1 MDIIILNEKNQKK
14 IERFILAVYT
24 FYSIFMMLDAR
35 EKNWNDGFTIIVIA
49 MLFVAWVVN
58 VGKIKDYLFRAKITS
73 IFIQCTVVL
82 YAVLLD
88 NVKTVIPLF
97 LVSVM
102 LLGLYGYEKMLY
114 ISLVSV
120 VVVFFYH
127 LFISKTIELDS
138 ELAVRNITGHFFT
151 ILLTEYIIYIWTK
164 RNREGSDRLIEII
177 EESKEVE
184 NSKDDFLANVSHEIR
199 TPINTICGMSELL
212 LHDNMVDNARDKVLD
227 IRMAGLNLMSIVSDI
242 LDFSELYSGKMGYEA
257 EAYNIRTTIND
268 VIDMA
273 IAKKNGKRIELIV
286 DCDANIPSV
295 MLGDEKKLRRVMLNI
310 VNNAIKFT
318 EKGCVSLIV
327 GYRKESYG
335 VNLIITI
342 KDTGIGIDEESLEKS
357 FRSFNQVDSSRRRK
371 EGGVGLGLAI
381 SHALVEKMGGAITI
395 KSRVGK
401 GTTVRFVIPQQVL
414 DESPIAT
421 INDKS
426 NVNVATYIDVEQY
439 DMEEIRDEYTNNIIH
454 MAEQLKGRCHMCRN
468 FAELQ
473 RRYEKKKFSHVFI
486 SIIEY
491 RVNREYFEELAKKTK
506 VVIVLER
513 KDEKYIKNGNF
524 IKVYKP
530 FDIFAITAIL
540 NGEYSNNGTENVT
553 ESFVAPDAHVL
564 VVDDNKMNLRVIEG
578 FLGKYKIKVT
588 TAISGKEALEKVES
602 EDYDF
607 IFMDHMM
614 PDMDG
619 VETLHK
625 IRNKVGAY
633 YHNVPIIALTANAVA
648 GAREALMKE
657 GFNGFLEKP
666 LEKSVLER
674 TIKRNI
680 SPEKIITIKKYTNT
694 NINVNTEVDLSR
706 NTEEIESVNE
716 DVNTNSQ
723 PVYEEIESNN
733 EANKLVIDGLDTKT
747 GILYCNGEE
756 EYIKILQAYCMEY
769 MDLVTDVKKLFESE
783 DWKNYTIAVHGIK
796 SAMKSIGA
804 MHVSELAKGLESAG
818 RENRVDYIKENHN
831 ELVEQYESLFAE
843 LKKVPCIQEGLKEL
857 EEEKAVEEIEETE
870 DIVMEELTEEIF
882 NEVLETMEAAMY
894 ELETDKML
902 EELDKLKNHKYCG
915 VSLNEYVS
923 AAKRNIVM
931 SDYMTAVEKLGEIK
945 KALEERR
952 NK

>member
-1 MDIIILNEKNQKK
+1 MGTVILDEENQKK
-14 IERFILAVYT
+14 IERFILFAYT
-24 FYSIFMMLDAR
+24 FYSIFMILDAR
-35 EKNWNDGFTIIVIA
+35 EKGWNDGFTMIVVI

-58 VGKIKDYLFRAKITS
+58 VGRIKNYLFRAKITS
-73 IFIQCTVVL
+73 VLIQCTMVL
-82 YAVLLD
+82 YAVSLD

-97 LVSVM
+97 IVSVL
-102 LLGLYGYEKMLY
+102 LLGLYGYEKLLY
-114 ISLVSV
+114 ITLVSV

-138 ELAVRNITGHFFT
+138 ELAARNIAGHFFT
-151 ILLTEYIIYIWTK
+151 ILLTEYIVYIWTK
-164 RNREGSDRLIEII
+164 RNREGSDRLLEII

-212 LHDNMVDNARDKVLD
+212 LHDNMVNDAREKVLD

-242 LDFSELYSGKMGYEA
+242 LDFSELYTGKIGYEA

-295 MLGDEKKLRRVMLNI
+295 LLGDEKKLRRVMLNI

-439 DMEEIRDEYTNNIIH
+439 DIEEIRDEYTNNIIH
-454 MAEQLKGRCHMCRN
+454 MAEQLKGKCHMCRN

-473 RRYEKKKFSHVFI
+473 RRNEKEKFSHIFI
-486 SIIEY
+486 SILEY
-491 RVNREYFEELAKKTK
+491 RVNREYYEELANKTK

-540 NGEYSNNGTENVT
+540 NGEYSDKGTENVT
-553 ESFVAPDAHVL
+553 ENFVAPDAHVL

-588 TAISGKEALEKVES
+588 TALSGKEALEKVTS

-619 VETLHK
+619 VETLHN

-648 GAREALMKE
+648 GARESLMKE

-680 SPEKIITIKKYTNT
+680 SPEKIITIKKHTNT
-694 NINVNTEVDLSR
+694 NINVNTNIEVD
-706 NTEEIESVNE
+706 I
-716 DVNTNSQ
+716 DTNSQ
-723 PVYEEIESNN
+723 SVYEEIESST
-733 EANKLVIDGLDTKT
+733 EEKKLVVDGLDTKT

-804 MHVSELAKGLESAG
+804 MHVSELAKCLESAG
-818 RENRVDYIKENHN
+818 RENNVDYIKENHT
-831 ELVEQYESLFAE
+831 ELVQKYESLFAE
-843 LKKVPCIQEGLKEL
+843 LKEVPCIKEGVKEL
-857 EEEKAVEEIEETE
+857 EEEKAAEKIKETE
-870 DIVMEELTEEIF
+870 DIVMEELAEEIF

-894 ELETDKML
+894 ELEADKML
-902 EELDKLKNHKYCG
+902 EELNKLKNYKYCG
-915 VSLNEYVS
+915 VSLNEYVN

-952 NK
+952 DK